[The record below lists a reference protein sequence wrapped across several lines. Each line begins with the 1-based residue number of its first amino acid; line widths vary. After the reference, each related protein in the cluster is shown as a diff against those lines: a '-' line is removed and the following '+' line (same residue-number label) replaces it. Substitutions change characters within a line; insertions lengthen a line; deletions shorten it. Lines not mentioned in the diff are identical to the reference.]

1 MRTIVKLF
9 PMVCLV
15 ISSCVGNFES
25 GQAYFNSGEY
35 EKAIRETNRLLFLNN
50 SDIKVLN
57 LRARSYIELEQ
68 YQEAIRDFE
77 HILRW
82 DPRNAMAYAGLGKTH
97 WLREDYS
104 SAESFLLRAVG
115 VEPNN
120 VQFLLLLG
128 RTMIK
133 NKNYQKA
140 DEFLFLAKE
149 IDPNQANVYFYRGIA
164 QAHLGDVL
172 GTAVQ
177 FNTYLRYAPD
187 DLIAHYNRGYAFL
200 QLGMTE
206 WALGDFEFVLRE
218 KPDHYEA
225 LARRAVCLWET
236 NPSQACQD
244 LLLAAEKGSKF
255 ALEHVVECTR

>member
-1 MRTIVKLF
+1 MKQFLRILPVLF
-9 PMVCLV
+9 LV
-15 ISSCVGNFES
+15 TSSCVGDFDMA
-25 GQAYFNSGEY
+25 QIYFNSGQY
-35 EKAIRETNRLLFLNN
+35 EKAVRETNRLLFLNN
-50 SDIKVLN
+50 SDINVLD
-57 LRARSYIELEQ
+57 LRAKSYIELKQ
-68 YQEAIRDFE
+68 YDDAIRDYE

-82 DPRNAMAYAGLGKTH
+82 DPRNAVAYAGMGKIH
-97 WLREDYS
+97 WLREEYLP
-104 SAESFLLRAVG
+104 AEYFLLRAVG
-115 VEPNN
+115 LEPNN

-128 RTMIK
+128 RAMIK

-149 IDPNQANVYFYRGIA
+149 IDPDQASIYFYRGIA

-177 FNTYLRYAPD
+177 FNAYLRHSPD
-187 DLIAHYNRGYAFL
+187 NLIAHYNRGFAFL
-200 QLGMTE
+200 QMGMTD

-225 LARRAVCLWET
+225 LARRAVCIRET

-255 ALEHVVECTR
+255 AQEHVGECGG